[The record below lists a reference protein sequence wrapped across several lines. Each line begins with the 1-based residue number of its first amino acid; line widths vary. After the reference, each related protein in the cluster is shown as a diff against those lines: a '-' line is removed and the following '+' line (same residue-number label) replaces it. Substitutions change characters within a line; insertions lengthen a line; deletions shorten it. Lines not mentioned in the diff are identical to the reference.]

1 MTTLGIVINPT
12 SGRGKGKAFGEQA
25 KAEFEKA
32 AIELLDLSADSFAK
46 AIENAKTALK
56 KKAIDGLVVVGGDG
70 MFHLAVNAVATTGVP
85 VGLVAAGTGNDSA
98 RALGLPIHDVKAA
111 VAQIVEK
118 IKNPRVVDLISSV
131 SQNKTFYSF
140 GAVSAGFDALVNKR
154 ANMWNWIK
162 GPVKY
167 RFAMYRELMAF
178 KPIPYRLVI
187 DGVERE
193 FEANLCTITNSPS
206 YGGGL
211 YVTPDASVNDGVLD
225 LLILNSVSRMELIK
239 IFPTVYEGKHVT
251 HPAVEIIR
259 AKTIEIHSAGMP
271 AYSDG
276 EHVGES
282 PVICKVLPGALKVF
296 A

>member
-1 MTTLGIVINPT
+1 MTSLGIVINPT
-12 SGRGKGKAFGEQA
+12 SGRGKGRVLG
-25 KAEFEKA
+25 EKA
-32 AIELLDLSADSFAK
+32 KLEFAKHNIELIDLSADSFAQ
-46 AIENAKTALK
+46 AMLNAKSALAGK
-56 KKAIDGLVVVGGDG
+56 ELSGLVVVGGDG
-70 MFHLAVNAVATTGVP
+70 MFHLAVNAVADFGIP

-98 RALGLPIHDVKAA
+98 RALGLPIHDVPSGVKK
-111 VAQIVEK
+111 IVESISK
-118 IKNPRVVDLISSV
+118 PRVVDVISTDSKG
-131 SQNKTFYSF
+131 KTFYSF

-167 RFAMYRELMAF
+167 RIAMYRELMAF

-187 DGVERE
+187 DGVERVLD
-193 FEANLCTITNSPS
+193 ANLCTITNSPS

-211 YVTPDASVNDGVLD
+211 YVTPKAEVEDGELD
-225 LLILNSVSRMELIK
+225 LFILNSISRMELIRL
-239 IFPTVYEGKHVT
+239 FPKVYKGKHVT

-259 AKTIEIHSAGMP
+259 AKHVEIHSEGMP

-282 PVICKVLPGALKVF
+282 PVVCKVLPGALKVF

>member
-1 MTTLGIVINPT
+1 MTSLGIVINPT
-12 SGRGKGKAFGEQA
+12 SGRGKGKVLGEQA
-25 KAEFEKA
+25 KQEFAKHK
-32 AIELLDLSADSFAK
+32 IKLLDLSAHSFA
-46 AIENAKTALK
+46 AAMESAKVALSK
-56 KKAIDGLVVVGGDG
+56 KNISGLIVVGGDG
-70 MFHLAVNAVATTGVP
+70 MFHLAVNAVAGTGLP

-98 RALGLPIHDVKAA
+98 RALGLPIHDVPMGVKK
-111 VAQIVEK
+111 IVDSISK
-118 IKNPRVVDLISSV
+118 PKVVDLISTDSKG
-131 SQNKTFYSF
+131 KTFYSF

-154 ANMWNWIK
+154 ANTWNWIK

-167 RFAMYRELMAF
+167 RIAMYRELMAF

-187 DGVERE
+187 DGVERVL
-193 FEANLCTITNSPS
+193 EANLCTVANAPS

-211 YVTPDASVNDGVLD
+211 LITPEAQVNDGKID
-225 LLILNSVSRMELIK
+225 LFILNSISRMELIK

-259 AKTIEIHSAGMP
+259 AKSVEIHSAGMP

>member
-1 MTTLGIVINPT
+1 MTSLGIVINPT
-12 SGRGKGKAFGEQA
+12 SGRGKGKVLG
-25 KAEFEKA
+25 EKA
-32 AIELLDLSADSFAK
+32 KLEFAKYNIELIDLSADTFVQAM
-46 AIENAKTALK
+46 ENAKAALSRK
-56 KKAIDGLVVVGGDG
+56 EISGLVVVGGDG
-70 MFHLAVNAVATTGVP
+70 MFHLAVNAVAEFGIP

-98 RALGLPIHDVKAA
+98 RALGLPIHDVPMGVKK
-111 VAQIVEK
+111 IVDSISK
-118 IKNPRVVDLISSV
+118 PRVVDVISTDSKG
-131 SQNKTFYSF
+131 KTFYSF

-167 RFAMYRELMAF
+167 RIAMYRELMAF

-187 DGVERE
+187 DGVERVL
-193 FEANLCTITNSPS
+193 EANLCTVANAPS

-211 YVTPDASVNDGVLD
+211 LITPEAQVNDGKID
-225 LLILNSVSRMELIK
+225 LFILNSISRMELIK

-259 AKTIEIHSAGMP
+259 AKHVEIHSEGMP